1 MNHRLMF
8 LIPICIAMIVLITG
22 CLSESE
28 ASIPITGEIDASVP
42 VMVGS
47 ARDTVLD
54 YVISSARL
62 AAIPSSTEW
71 QLDGGKP
78 IEGEYRFRSGD
89 WLMIVQVT
97 GGSNEDRQVMIINQI
112 EGIYWCG
119 CVHPDST
126 VMDTSLLR

>member
-1 MNHRLMF
+1 MF
-8 LIPICIAMIVLITG
+8 LTFICIAVIFLITG

-28 ASIPITGEIDASVP
+28 ASIPITGGLDASVP

-71 QLDGGKP
+71 HLDDKTRA
-78 IEGEYRFRSGD
+78 EGDYRFRSGD
-89 WLMIVQVT
+89 WLMIVQMA
-97 GGSNEDRQVMIINQI
+97 GNSNKDQRVMIINHL

-119 CVHPDST
+119 CVHPDGT
-126 VMDTSLLR
+126 VMDTSLRR

>member
-8 LIPICIAMIVLITG
+8 LVSICIAVIVLIAG

-28 ASIPITGEIDASVP
+28 ASIPITGGLDASVP

-47 ARDTVLD
+47 ARDTVLE
-54 YVISSARL
+54 YVTSSTRL
-62 AAIPSSTEW
+62 AAIPSGTEW

-78 IEGEYRFRSGD
+78 VEGEYRFRSSD
-89 WLMIVQVT
+89 WLMIVQMAEN
-97 GGSNEDRQVMIINQI
+97 SDEDQQVMIINQI
-112 EGIYWCG
+112 GGIYWCG

-126 VMDTSLLR
+126 VMETSLLR